1 VLDTRKAPPVRLVR
15 VVDRVRTGLQQLTRK
30 MVPGNVALLEMA
42 NGSWT
47 TQALYVAAS
56 LGIPDELAGGP
67 LNAAEVARR
76 VGADPDAVYRLM
88 RALAGKGV
96 LQQRRDATFAL
107 TPIGDALRSDVPG
120 SMRAMILLFG
130 NQAHWEHWGNLLHSV
145 KTGETAAAK
154 LRGTN
159 FFEYLDT
166 NPELAAVFNDAMTS
180 MSAMATDPVLAVYD
194 FSGFRRIVDVG
205 GGHGALLAAVLQS
218 APDAHGVLFDLPS
231 VVEGARPVLDAAG
244 VGDRCTVS
252 PGSFMDAV
260 PDGGDAYLLKTI
272 IHDWDEET
280 ALLILRNVRAAM
292 GAAAKLLLL
301 EMVLPQHASSHFGTM
316 LDLEMLVNAGGKE
329 RTRTEYANLL
339 ARAGF
344 RLQRVVETAGPLSI
358 VEATPAR

>member
-1 VLDTRKAPPVRLVR
+1 VPDTRKAPPVRLVR
-15 VVDRVRTGLQQLTRK
+15 IVDRVRTGLQKLTRAT
-30 MVPGNVALLEMA
+30 VPGNIALLEMA

-47 TQALYVAAS
+47 TQALYVATS
-56 LGIPDELAGGP
+56 LGIADELAGGP

-96 LQQRRDATFAL
+96 LKQRRDERFAL
-107 TPIGDALRSDVPG
+107 TPIGDALRPDVPG
-120 SMRAMILLFG
+120 SMRAMILLLG

-145 KTGETAAAK
+145 KTGEPAPIK

-159 FFEYLDT
+159 FFEYLDA

-194 FSGFRRIVDVG
+194 FSGFRQIVDVG

-218 APDAHGVLFDLPS
+218 APNANGVLFDLPS
-231 VVEGARPVLDAAG
+231 VVDGARPALDAAG

-252 PGSFMDAV
+252 AGSFMDAV
-260 PDGGDAYLLKTI
+260 PEGGDAYLLKTI

-292 GAAAKLLLL
+292 GPQAKLLLL
-301 EMVLPQHASSHFGTM
+301 EMVLPQQPSSHFGTM

-329 RTRTEYANLL
+329 RTRSEYANLL

-358 VEATPAR
+358 AEATPV

>member
-1 VLDTRKAPPVRLVR
+1 VR
-15 VVDRVRTGLQQLTRK
+15 VVDRVRTGLQNLTRT
-30 MVPGNVALLEMA
+30 MVPGNIALLELA

-47 TQALYVAAS
+47 TQALYVAAE
-56 LGIPDELAGGP
+56 LGIPDELASRP
-67 LNAAEVARR
+67 LTAAEVARR

-96 LQQRRDATFAL
+96 LQLRRDDTFAL
-107 TPIGDALRSDVPG
+107 TPIGDSLRADVPG
-120 SMRAMILLFG
+120 SMRAMILLIG
-130 NQAHWEHWGNLLHSV
+130 NQAQWEHWGALLHSV
-145 KTGETAAAK
+145 KTGETAASK

-159 FFEYLDT
+159 FFDYLDT

-194 FSGFRRIVDVG
+194 FSGFGRIVDVG

-218 APDAHGVLFDLPS
+218 APDAQGVLFDLPS

-244 VGDRCTVS
+244 VADRCTVS
-252 PGSFMDAV
+252 AGSFMDAV
-260 PDGGDAYLLKTI
+260 PEGGDAYLLKTI

-280 ALLILRNVRAAM
+280 ALLILGTVRAAM
-292 GAAAKLLLL
+292 GAGAKLLLL

-329 RTRTEYANLL
+329 RTRAEYSNLL

-344 RLQRVVETAGPLSI
+344 RLQRVIETAGPLSI
-358 VEATPAR
+358 VEATPA